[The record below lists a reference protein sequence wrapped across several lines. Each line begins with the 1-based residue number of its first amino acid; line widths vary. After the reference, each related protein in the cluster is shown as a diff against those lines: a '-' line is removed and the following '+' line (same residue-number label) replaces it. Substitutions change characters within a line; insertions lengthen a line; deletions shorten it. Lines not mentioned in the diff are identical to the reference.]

1 MDPALHEALLRAA
14 AAEAANAVLTAQ
26 VGHLQQQLQ
35 HSHQQLQDARND
47 SRGHV
52 DFMRQFMVAMASTF
66 IQRMGNAQASNKN
79 QTVGISDAIN
89 NHHEVN
95 GSKPIRAALQPHV
108 MFAKKRLDDGINTD
122 IKCTRGQ
129 ERYVKKVR
137 KEIIEDGYTVI
148 AKVPVGNA
156 INMGQHVATQGNL
169 QLAPG
174 VRFAQRT
181 LARFTNNLLLQ
192 KRKRSTVSNSL
203 PEASSI
209 PTASKKTKT
218 LMDFLSAPP
227 ILSGKYQPTS
237 DQITSYKTS
246 TMPLERSSSSC
257 INYNNKRYKST
268 NPQVSN
274 THSTIR

>member
-14 AAEAANAVLTAQ
+14 TAEAALAGRDAVIAVLTAQ
-26 VGHLQQQLQ
+26 VGHLQ
-35 HSHQQLQDARND
+35 QQLQDARND

-66 IQRMGNAQASNKN
+66 IQRMENAQASNRN

-95 GSKPIRAALQPHV
+95 GSQPIRAALQPHV

-129 ERYVKKVR
+129 ERYVKKIR

-174 VRFAQRT
+174 VRFRNASLLYSLITYFSRNGNVARYRIHFQR
-181 LARFTNNLLLQ
+181 LP
-192 KRKRSTVSNSL
+192 VS
-203 PEASSI
+203 
-209 PTASKKTKT
+209 
-218 LMDFLSAPP
+218 
-227 ILSGKYQPTS
+227 QPH
-237 DQITSYKTS
+237 
-246 TMPLERSSSSC
+246 R
-257 INYNNKRYKST
+257 RRRR
-268 NPQVSN
+268 
-274 THSTIR
+274 H